1 MIYTVRVVLKSEVPV
16 CVNHESYEYTAVV
29 MVYESLFL
37 LLVVVLVIWLSI
49 SLGYVMRI
57 IN

>member
-1 MIYTVRVVLKSEVPV
+1 MRIVLKSEVPV